1 MSLNRKTR
9 RWLKKLGNIA
19 IGALIVAITIIGSNF
34 YNGLKNRVTIETPR
48 NNVIEI
54 QKTYN
59 LDKINDVLK
68 KNNLEVLSID
78 FSGDYSKTIVD
89 EPKFKIFGDTFTEF
103 RKKVANK
110 TLNLTA
116 DFNAIYKYDLSKL
129 EATRVGDVT
138 LIQLSED
145 DLELTIQYRNV
156 ETTQKYAPLAAYF
169 TPQQVADIEAEMKDK
184 AYNDISARGCYK
196 TEALQ
201 NTKDDILQLFEKC
214 GIETNDILI
223 KW

>member
-9 RWLKKLGNIA
+9 RWLKKLGNIV
-19 IGALIVAITIIGSNF
+19 IGTLIVAITIIGSNF
-34 YNGLKNRVTIETPR
+34 YNELKNRVTIETPR
-48 NNVIEI
+48 NNVVEI

-145 DLELTIQYRNV
+145 DLELTIQYHN
-156 ETTQKYAPLAAYF
+156 
-169 TPQQVADIEAEMKDK
+169 
-184 AYNDISARGCYK
+184 N
-196 TEALQ
+196 
-201 NTKDDILQLFEKC
+201 
-214 GIETNDILI
+214 
-223 KW
+223 